1 MSSRDLDDTDLPEHY
16 AAKMR
21 PAPRVPQ
28 RTPIDP
34 QLDLFPESLTEP
46 REGGSAAP
54 GYTSTGTIDES
65 ATEMVPVPFVGYLR
79 IPRCVV

>member
-1 MSSRDLDDTDLPEHY
+1 MSSRDMDDTDLPEYY
-16 AAKMR
+16 ATKMR
-21 PAPRVPQ
+21 PVPRVPQ
-28 RTPIDP
+28 RTPIEP
-34 QLDLFPESLTEP
+34 QLDLFPETLQEP
-46 REGGSAAP
+46 REGASAAP